1 MNQGVVNVSSLLNS
15 VGFILL
21 FMLIALV
28 FSILVIAG
36 GVIILFQLTKI
47 NEWEEIRNNQIPTA
61 LVSAALIVGL
71 SLIMKDQVALLC
83 EMLIPYPEV
92 LPIR

>member
-1 MNQGVVNVSSLLNS
+1 MNQGVVNAASLLNS
-15 VGFILL
+15 AGFILL

-36 GVIILFQLTKI
+36 GVLILFQLTKI